1 MNRDPRFEHFREQA
15 WRGNLLPNQ
24 EAQLREWLAAH
35 PEAREDW
42 EAELGLSEA
51 LERMPDVSVPS
62 NFTARVLQAV
72 ELDKVS
78 KERTAHRH
86 SWSWHRSV
94 VRWAAACVVI
104 LAGFVTYQSY
114 VQRIASERM
123 AKSIAAV
130 SRVTPYLNPEILT
143 NFDVICALDRT
154 PPPDEE
160 LLRMLQ

>member
-1 MNRDPRFEHFREQA
+1 MNRDPQFEHFREQA
-15 WRGNLLPNQ
+15 WRGNLLPSQ

-51 LERMPDVSVPS
+51 LERLPDASVPS
-62 NFTARVLQAV
+62 NFTARVLQAID
-72 ELDKVS
+72 LDKAAKARKLPRQVWPWQ
-78 KERTAHRH
+78 R
-86 SWSWHRSV
+86 W

-104 LAGFVTYQSY
+104 LLGFATYESW
-114 VQRIASERM
+114 VQRVESERM

-130 SRVTPYLNPEILT
+130 SLVTPLLNPEILT

-160 LLRMLQ
+160 LLKMLQ